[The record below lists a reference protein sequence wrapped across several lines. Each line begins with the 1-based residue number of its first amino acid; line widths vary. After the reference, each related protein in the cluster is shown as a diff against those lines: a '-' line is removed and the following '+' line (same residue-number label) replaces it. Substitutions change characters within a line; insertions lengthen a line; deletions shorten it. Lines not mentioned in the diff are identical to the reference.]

1 VKRAAAV
8 IDPLAWRDVH
18 PYINWDEA
26 DAQRQATIRDNPT
39 LDVRL
44 DSRPGH
50 YVLQV
55 RGPIKA

>member
-1 VKRAAAV
+1 MKRAGVLDAH
-8 IDPLAWRDVH
+8 DWRDVH
-18 PYINWDEA
+18 PYDDWAEA

-44 DSRPGH
+44 DPRHGQ

-55 RGPIKA
+55 KGPKK